1 MSSPSAPTIPETI
14 TPTGRAQDNP
24 LISPFHD
31 DPYMLVR
38 QAYTPIA
45 MDTESE
51 PFEDPI
57 KTKETQPLS
66 LRATPLSP
74 DYILASL
81 DYTPG
86 TPHSDEES
94 EPMEAPE
101 TRNSSPLDSTSPLS
115 PDHLLT
121 QTSPTPTHPRAFFYR
136 STARMAMCTQPTLSP
151 GISARVTDAMTVS
164 PFSFYK
170 RYWGTSEPILDTE
183 TEGDESKAEG
193 TISESG
199 ESEDEGPGSESE
211 KAAFEGQQ

>member
-1 MSSPSAPTIPETI
+1 MSSPSAPTAPETI

-45 MDTESE
+45 TDTESE
-51 PFEDPI
+51 PFKDPI

-74 DYILASL
+74 DYIPASP
-81 DYTPG
+81 DYTPI

-94 EPMEAPE
+94 DPMEAPE
-101 TRNSSPLDSTSPLS
+101 TRSSSPLDSTSPLS
-115 PDHLLT
+115 PDHPLT
-121 QTSPTPTHPRAFFYR
+121 QTSPTPTPPRAFFYR
-136 STARMAMCTQPTLSP
+136 STARMAMCTQPTLSL
-151 GISARVTDAMTVS
+151 GISARVTDAMT
-164 PFSFYK
+164 
-170 RYWGTSEPILDTE
+170 GTSEPILDTK

-193 TISESG
+193 TSLESG

-211 KAAFEGQQ
+211 EAAYEGQQ